1 MTNERDK
8 IKSKIVKL
16 LSKTE
21 DKGCSEAEAVMAAEK
36 AAELM
41 THYDIE
47 ATELDFRSTSCVKKS
62 AKLRK
67 YGNKIVCDT
76 VSVQIAR
83 LCDVRGWKSSY
94 EGEKYYFGFEQDVD
108 IALYLYDLIGT
119 AILNEL
125 EAYKNSEEYEE
136 AKANGYHGISL
147 ISSFFHGIHDRLCE
161 RIRLLADEKKQ
172 NVAKS
177 VNALVPVKMEKIN
190 DEFGDLGM
198 KLSKSK
204 SYRYGSHAGTAY
216 KAGQASAN
224 KISISQ
230 GVNSNARKAIS

>member
-1 MTNERDK
+1 MTQERDK
-8 IKSKIVKL
+8 IKAKIVKL

-47 ATELDFRSTSCVKKS
+47 ATELDFRSKSCVKKS
-62 AKLRK
+62 ADLRK
-67 YGNKIVCDT
+67 YGNKIIADT

-83 LCDVRGWKSSY
+83 LCDVRGWKSSG
-94 EGEKYYFGFEQDVD
+94 EGKKYYFGFEQDVD

-125 EAYKNSEEYEE
+125 EAYKNSSDYED
-136 AKANGYHGISL
+136 AKADGYHGISL
-147 ISSFFHGIHDRLCE
+147 MTSFFHGIHDRLCE
-161 RIRLLADEKKQ
+161 RVRVLADEKKQ
-172 NVAKS
+172 KVAKS
-177 VNALVPVKMEKIN
+177 ANALVPVKMEKIN
-190 DEFGDLGM
+190 DEFGDLGLN
-198 KLSKSK
+198 LSSSR
-204 SYRYGSHAGTAY
+204 SYRYGSHAGSAY

-224 KISISQ
+224 RIGISK
-230 GVNSNARKAIS
+230 GVGESTRKAIS